1 MVGWGWQSKI
11 TSKLTNEEDFI
22 QDYFSKGERLSLT
35 ESNGWGDFRHWSGLM
50 RKCWRIFFFWGG
62 GDDQLFLC
70 LQMFSSEIRLSV
82 FAHWPSIEVRLPP
95 SHRD

>member
-22 QDYFSKGERLSLT
+22 QDYFSKGERLNLT

-50 RKCWRIFFFWGG
+50 RKCWRIIFGG
-62 GDDQLFLC
+62 GVMIGYSCIYKCFPLRLGYLC
-70 LQMFSSEIRLSV
+70 LLIGHPLK
-82 FAHWPSIEVRLPP
+82 
-95 SHRD
+95 

>member
-1 MVGWGWQSKI
+1 MVGWGWQSKA
-11 TSKLTNEEDFI
+11 TPKLTSEEDFI
-22 QDYFSKGERLSLT
+22 QDYFSRGERLNLT
-35 ESNGWGDFRHWSGLM
+35 ESNGWEDFRHWSGLM
-50 RKCWRIFFFWGG
+50 RKGWRTFFGQG
-62 GDDQLFLC
+62 VYGDHLFLC